1 MDNLKNIKTK
11 HFTKDAIP
19 DTTIYDD
26 LDLLLEKKNIYL
38 CLYFNFDPKQ
48 LRELKLERF
57 LEKKSNENRIFHI
70 LHKSKITEK
79 RFHSIL
85 FQSMSVLY
93 STNKINYNEERFN
106 YLQKYFKY
114 NNKYKINEDGF
125 IVIYCNNPDGYY
137 KKWINYDEQLPLLI
151 KKIRIYNK
159 VNKIVL
165 RFHRKHKKYLIE
177 QIMNNL
183 KKIDKNIDID
193 NSDFKQTIKQSYC
206 IFIQNASII
215 IDYINSGIPL
225 FNPKMIPFDDYN
237 KCYNKL
243 EYIEN
248 LKKNELN
255 LINRK
260 KFLIEA
266 YNYIIFDEEY
276 RYNTE
281 YVKNIYLENI
291 A

>member
-1 MDNLKNIKTK
+1 MDNLKNIKII

-19 DTTIYDD
+19 DTIIYDD
-26 LDLLLEKKNIYL
+26 LDLLLKKKNIY
-38 CLYFNFDPKQ
+38 LYFNFDPKQ

-57 LEKKSNENRIFHI
+57 LEKKSNKNRIFHI

-85 FQSMSVLY
+85 FHSMSIPF
-93 STNKINYNEERFN
+93 STNKLNFNEERFN
-106 YLQKYFKY
+106 YLQKYFKFK
-114 NNKYKINEDGF
+114 NNYKINENGF

-137 KKWINYDEQLPLLI
+137 KDWINYENQLPILI
-151 KKIRIYNK
+151 KNIRKINK
-159 VNKIVL
+159 KNKIVL
-165 RFHRKHKKYLIE
+165 RFHRKHKKNIIC
-177 QIMNNL
+177 QIINNL
-183 KKIDKNIDID
+183 KLIDDTIEIDESEFKN
-193 NSDFKQTIKQSYC
+193 TIKQSYC

-225 FNPKMIPFDDYN
+225 FNPNIIPFDDYN
-237 KCYNKL
+237 GCYNNL
-243 EYIEN
+243 EYITN
-248 LKKNELN
+248 LKKNEHN
-255 LINRK
+255 LIDRK

-276 RYNTE
+276 RYNID
-281 YVKNIYLENI
+281 YVKNVYLENI